1 MKLPFE
7 KKMGSFN
14 NKLNLSG
21 RHEYETNQPL
31 PTLHLA
37 SSHFGFSF
45 KAFGPYILSDDKVY
59 IVVCQ
64 LNSIQAS

>member
-1 MKLPFE
+1 MKRISP
-7 KKMGSFN
+7 SPRSVS
-14 NKLNLSG
+14 LSP
-21 RHEYETNQPL
+21 H
-31 PTLHLA
+31 
-37 SSHFGFSF
+37 SGFSF

>member
-1 MKLPFE
+1 MSIKQIKPSPHSIQL
-7 KKMGSFN
+7 
-14 NKLNLSG
+14 
-21 RHEYETNQPL
+21 
-31 PTLHLA
+31 
-37 SSHFGFSF
+37 SSHSGFSF